1 MITSSN
7 DRQWPDAG
15 KGAMEIDRSDPG
27 IGAYV
32 HVHPRHSTPFGRG
45 CANLIFRIR
54 PFTLCG
60 AA

>member
-7 DRQWPDAG
+7 DRPWPDAG
-15 KGAMEIDRSDPG
+15 KDAMEIDWSDPG

-32 HVHPRHSTPFGRG
+32 HAHPGHSAPFGSG

-54 PFTLCG
+54 PFTLRG